1 MSQKILTDSF
11 QVFDTAELVFKR
23 LVFYPKIYP
32 LDIGQSQSKDFFFF
46 SHFRNFIFSW
56 KFANSFHKG
65 ITSDE
70 IDE

>member
-32 LDIGQSQSKDFFFF
+32 LDIGQSQSKDFFFSLILETLF
-46 SHFRNFIFSW
+46 FLENLLIRSTR
-56 KFANSFHKG
+56 
-65 ITSDE
+65 E
-70 IDE
+70 